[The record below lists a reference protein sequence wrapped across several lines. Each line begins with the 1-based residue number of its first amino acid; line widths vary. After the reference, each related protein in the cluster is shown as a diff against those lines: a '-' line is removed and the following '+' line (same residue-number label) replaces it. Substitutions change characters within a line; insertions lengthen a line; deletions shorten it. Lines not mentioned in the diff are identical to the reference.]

1 VGDPPPALGVIGTL
15 GANQATMPGT
25 DSDWDIVDE
34 ASLESFPASDPPAW
48 GSHRPAA
55 SATTVALPDANEV
68 VVRRSPL
75 RIALWLI
82 TATAALGG
90 LIALGARLRRRW
102 R

>member
-1 VGDPPPALGVIGTL
+1 
-15 GANQATMPGT
+15 MPGT
-25 DSDWDIVDE
+25 SPDWDIVDE

-48 GSHRPAA
+48 GSYHAVA
-55 SATTVALPDANEV
+55 SAATVAIPEGSEL

-90 LIALGARLRRRW
+90 LILLSARLRRRW

>member
-1 VGDPPPALGVIGTL
+1 
-15 GANQATMPGT
+15 MPGT
-25 DSDWDIVDE
+25 SPDWDIVDE

-48 GSHRPAA
+48 GSYHAVA
-55 SATTVALPDANEV
+55 SAATVAVPGADELA
-68 VVRRSPL
+68 VRRSPL

-90 LIALGARLRRRW
+90 LILLGARLRRRW

>member
-1 VGDPPPALGVIGTL
+1 
-15 GANQATMPGT
+15 MPRT
-25 DSDWDIVDE
+25 NSDWDIVDE

-48 GSHRPAA
+48 GSYHAVA
-55 SATTVALPDANEV
+55 SETTVLLPDATGI
-68 VVRRSPL
+68 VRRSPL

-90 LIALGARLRRRW
+90 LILLGARLRRRW

>member
-1 VGDPPPALGVIGTL
+1 
-15 GANQATMPGT
+15 MPGT
-25 DSDWDIVDE
+25 SPDWDIVDE

-48 GSHRPAA
+48 GAYHAVA
-55 SATTVALPDANEV
+55 SAATVAIPDANEL

-75 RIALWLI
+75 RIALWLL

-90 LIALGARLRRRW
+90 LILLGARLRRRW

>member
-1 VGDPPPALGVIGTL
+1 
-15 GANQATMPGT
+15 MPGT
-25 DSDWDIVDE
+25 SSDWDVVDE

-48 GSHRPAA
+48 GSYHAVA
-55 SATTVALPDANEV
+55 SAATVAVPGADELA
-68 VVRRSPL
+68 VRRSPL

-90 LIALGARLRRRW
+90 LILLGARLRRRW

>member
-1 VGDPPPALGVIGTL
+1 MPATS
-15 GANQATMPGT
+15 
-25 DSDWDIVDE
+25 SDWDIVDE

-48 GSHRPAA
+48 GSCHAVA
-55 SATTVALPDANEV
+55 SAATVAIPDANEL

-75 RIALWLI
+75 RIALWLF

-90 LIALGARLRRRW
+90 LILLGARLRRRW